1 MRLTA
6 GARISHAL
14 LVTTGF
20 VLSCAAIF
28 VLFQLSL
35 PNMIFVFVL
44 HLLYNVLT
52 VLALHCVVII
62 VVDLTCDAWAGDGYL
77 VYVRLWRDYFSLC
90 VLTGSGLYTAYFQFR
105 SLMLGV
111 ALMSLLVVIPGAF
124 AIRGLI
130 YSFILINDRHDLLV
144 RLFRRFLFGLP
155 QLFQSR
161 NTMLRNTSVVNE
173 SEESSS
179 ALIGDG
185 SSISVDYGAATST
198 NLPLSPHPTAPPSLP
213 DGGQAKPFS
222 SLKSVYSASEL
233 APSAVS
239 EEENTCKICFD
250 HVIATVSYPCGHS
263 AMCVACA
270 KVVAERKE
278 CPICR
283 AKIVDIIRIHR

>member
-198 NLPLSPHPTAPPSLP
+198 NLPLSPHPTAPPSIP
-213 DGGQAKPFS
+213 GGEPAKPFS

-283 AKIVDIIRIHR
+283 AKIIDIIRIHR